1 MPISLAAAGRRG
13 PFVPYPPAVATPSAG
28 NTLRLMGFKEGVGVG
43 LGLAL
48 SPAFALVAFA
58 RQARVFHPSGSCYR
72 GIARSVAED
81 QTAQR
86 MAKRLEGPALARM
99 SSGTFKGVTNRP
111 DVLGCAVRFGGR
123 AAHGDMSA
131 QAQDILMAS
140 FEKLSTIQAGIG
152 KTDVRDY
159 LNNTYW
165 AVAPFRDQDLGD
177 VHLRIRPV
185 PTDAEGKDRAERL
198 DWVVNHGGAILVLEA
213 EPRGGE
219 WLPVVE
225 IKLTEQAQIDQG
237 RLRFS
242 PWNAG
247 CGIEPVGTL
256 NGVRRF
262 AYRAS
267 QRARGAG

>member
-1 MPISLAAAGRRG
+1 
-13 PFVPYPPAVATPSAG
+13 
-28 NTLRLMGFKEGVGVG
+28 MGLKEGIGVG
-43 LGLAL
+43 LGVAL
-48 SPAFALVAFA
+48 SPAFALAAFA

-72 GIARSVAED
+72 GTVRSVAED
-81 QTAQR
+81 QTAKR
-86 MAKRLEGPALARM
+86 MAKRLEGPALVRM
-99 SSGTFKGVTNRP
+99 SSGTYKGVTNRP
-111 DVLGCAVRFGGR
+111 DVLGCAARFGGD
-123 AAHGDMSA
+123 AADGDMSA
-131 QAQDILMAS
+131 QGQDILMAS

-185 PTDAEGKDRAERL
+185 PADSEGKNRAERL

-213 EPRGGE
+213 ETRRGE

-225 IKLTEQAQIDQG
+225 IKLTEQAQIDQ
-237 RLRFS
+237 RTLRFS

-247 CGIEPVGTL
+247 RGIEPIGTL
-256 NGVRRF
+256 NGVRRL

-267 QRARGAG
+267 QLARGAG